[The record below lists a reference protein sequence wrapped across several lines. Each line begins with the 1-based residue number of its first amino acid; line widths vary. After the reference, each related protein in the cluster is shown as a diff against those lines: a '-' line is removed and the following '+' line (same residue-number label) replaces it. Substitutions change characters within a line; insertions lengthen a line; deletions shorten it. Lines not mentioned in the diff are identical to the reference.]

1 MSILTP
7 DEVRQNLRYEVDELG
22 DDEANAFIAEA
33 EQAIKDYITDAY
45 DEANP
50 VLKRAAKLLIG
61 YWDEYRNAEQ
71 EMVRNGNY
79 LPDPVQ
85 SLLYHYRTPTVI

>member
-1 MSILTP
+1 MILTIE
-7 DEVRQNLRYEVDELG
+7 EVRTNLRYEVDELS
-22 DDEANAFIAEA
+22 DVEATALIEEA

-50 VLKRAAKLLIG
+50 ILKRAAKLLIG
-61 YWDEYRNAEQ
+61 YWDEYRNVEK
-71 EMVRNGNY
+71 EMVTNGNY
-79 LPDPVQ
+79 LPEAVQ

>member
-1 MSILTP
+1 MILTIE
-7 DEVRQNLRYEVDELG
+7 EVRTNLRYEVDELS
-22 DDEANAFIAEA
+22 DVEATAFIEEA

-50 VLKRAAKLLIG
+50 ILKRAAKLLIG
-61 YWDEYRNAEQ
+61 YWDEYRNVEK
-71 EMVRNGNY
+71 EMVTNGNY
-79 LPDPVQ
+79 LPEAVQ

>member
-1 MSILTP
+1 MILTIE
-7 DEVRQNLRYEVDELG
+7 EVRTNLRYEVDELS
-22 DDEANAFIAEA
+22 DVEATAFIEEA

-50 VLKRAAKLLIG
+50 ILKRAAKLLIG
-61 YWDEYRNAEQ
+61 YWDEYRNVEK
-71 EMVRNGNY
+71 EMVTNGNY
-79 LPDPVQ
+79 LPESVQ